1 MLLDPFE
8 KQFDLPAAFIEGTDR
23 RRRQGKLVG
32 QKNES
37 LTRFGI
43 LEPNSAQMN
52 WIVLTGGKAI
62 QRDGL
67 VGDDAARSIGRRGVD
82 AVRIEV

>member
-1 MLLDPFE
+1 MLLKNRFY
-8 KQFDLPAAFIEGTDR
+8 LPAAFIEGADR

-32 QKNES
+32 QKNEPF
-37 LTRFGI
+37 TRFGI

-52 WIVLTGGKAI
+52 WIVLSGGKTI
-62 QRDGL
+62 QRDRL
-67 VGDDAARSIGRRGVD
+67 VGDDADRSISRRRVH